1 MTAATT
7 STLQGAKAL
16 VLNRSYLPI
25 HVTSARRAFSLMY
38 RGVAKAV
45 DEEYRT
51 FAFEEWHGL
60 GCNGHAA
67 IGLVGSRVRVPRVIL
82 LTGFDRLPRRE
93 VRFSRNNIFVRD
105 GSTCQYCGLR
115 RHPSQL
121 NLDHVVPR
129 TQGGLT
135 TWENVVCACI
145 ECNRR
150 KGGRRPE
157 QARMRLRK
165 RPARPSWTPFVARSL
180 VSPPYSEWRPF
191 LGGIDLWETDSE
203 IHRV

>member
-38 RGVAKAV
+38 RGVARAV

-51 FAFEEWHGL
+51 FAFAEWHRL
-60 GCNGHAA
+60 ECNGHPS
-67 IGLVGSRVRVPRVIL
+67 IGMVASHVRVPRVIL

-93 VRFSRNNIFVRD
+93 VRFSRHNIFVRD

-115 RHPSQL
+115 HHPSLL
-121 NLDHVVPR
+121 NLDHVIPR

-165 RPARPSWTPFVARSL
+165 KPTRPSWTPFVARSL
-180 VSPPYSEWRPF
+180 VSPPYIEWRPF
-191 LGGIDLWETDSE
+191 LGGIDLWETDTE
-203 IHRV
+203 TQLL